1 MRSPYRATL
10 GLALGLC
17 LLASGLGCARLLYN
31 FGEVEPSRIYR
42 AGQPSPLFLRRLV
55 KREQIRTL
63 VNLRG
68 KTPGYESA
76 FAARHGLRLYSFNL
90 SAHRAPRDDDV
101 ASFLAILSD
110 SENHPILV
118 HCRNG
123 ADRTGY
129 MLGIYRVSTSG
140 WSLEKAAREMTRYF
154 QLERRNPL
162 PKQVVRDQAPNH

>member
-1 MRSPYRATL
+1 V
-10 GLALGLC
+10 LGLC